1 MNTTSKTAAKKTVT
15 FFVAGRKAHQTIK
28 NHLIHRQLPI
38 VHYSIKSRERSC
50 QLS

>member
-28 NHLIHRQLPI
+28 II
-38 VHYSIKSRERSC
+38 
-50 QLS
+50 